1 MKTIIA
7 TFMTLK
13 AKLCFLCIFYS
24 LGTIVTHPF
33 LDVAIGSCANS
44 AREPVRVGRQQLSA
58 EPLLCR
64 RSPNRRFQER
74 MIIIKNIRDLILLP
88 HMSQTGTSI

>member
-13 AKLCFLCIFYS
+13 AKLCFLCILLLIRYDS
-24 LGTIVTHPF
+24 THPF

-74 MIIIKNIRDLILLP
+74 MII
-88 HMSQTGTSI
+88 